1 MPRDVVLATPAAP
14 SSVHLQTKWGS
25 ENKTLKLQ
33 PDGTYQ
39 FQTPRI
45 PWSQQLWFGFIPVP
59 NSRDHKNPFLFV
71 YDGTN
76 EITVLSPQKVWDL
89 PKDEDGKGILKLEK

>member
-1 MPRDVVLATPAAP
+1 MK
-14 SSVHLQTKWGS
+14 Q
-25 ENKTLKLQ
+25 Q

-45 PWSQQLWFGFIPVP
+45 PWSQQVWFGFIPVP
-59 NSRDHKNPFLFV
+59 NSWDHKNPFLFV

-76 EITVLSPQKVWDL
+76 AIKVLSPQNLWDL
-89 PKDEDGKGILKLEK
+89 QKDEDGRGILQLE